1 MNLVVGATGMV
12 GGAIVRGL
20 VERGEPVRAMA
31 RDASSET
38 ALREAGA
45 EPFRGDLKDPESV
58 AAACRGVSTVITTAN
73 SAGRGGD
80 DTVET
85 VDLEGNR
92 HLVEAAAQSGVEHF
106 IFVSAQGEDPDS
118 PVPFLRAKGLTSQQ
132 LRRSG
137 MGYTVLLPDFYMD
150 VWIPLVVLRPV
161 QAGRPVSIVGGGQR
175 RHYCVAAR
183 DVAGLAVGCVGNDAA
198 LNRDFLVGGPE
209 ALSWSDII
217 STFER
222 VNAVEVEVQSHDPGA
237 PMPGF
242 PDAAAGLMAS
252 LETYDSP
259 PPLSESDAESIFG
272 VRLTTVEDFLS
283 GFLSRKST

>member
-1 MNLVVGATGMV
+1 MILVVGATGML

-20 VERGEPVRAMA
+20 MQRREPVRALV
-31 RDASSET
+31 RDASGET
-38 ALREAGA
+38 TLREAGA
-45 EPFRGDLKDPESV
+45 EPVWGDLKAPESL

-80 DTVET
+80 DTVEM

-92 HLVEAAAQSGVEHF
+92 RLVEAAEQSGVEHF
-106 IFVSAQGEDPDS
+106 IFVSAQGEDPNS
-118 PVPFLRAKGLTSQQ
+118 PVPFLRAKGLTSRL

-137 MGYTVLLPDFYMD
+137 MGYTVFLPDFYMD
-150 VWIPLVVLRPV
+150 VWIPLVVLGPV
-161 QAGRPVSIVGGGQR
+161 EAGQPVSIVSGGRR
-175 RHYCVAAR
+175 RHYCVAVG
-183 DVAGLAVGCVGNDAA
+183 DVAGFAVGSVGNDAA

-222 VNAVEVEVQSHDPGA
+222 VSGVDVEVHSHDLGA

-242 PDAAAGLMAS
+242 PDAVAGLMAG

-259 PPLSESDAESIFG
+259 QPVSSTQAERTFG
-272 VRLTTVEDFLS
+272 VRLTTVESFLRRQTTT
-283 GFLSRKST
+283 G